1 MDQLSQLVGLHPKCG
16 ATAQAVKKRPG
27 NSGSATLR
35 CMPSSWTVL
44 ISVHAIA
51 ASYALIFGAV
61 NLLRRTKGGSLH
73 KVVGRIWVASMYI
86 VVLTSFGIRTIDGGF
101 NWLHALSV
109 LTFCTLTAGLWAVR
123 KRNIRAHRSFMTGS
137 YFGLIGAFV
146 GVLAVPSRRI
156 PQLAIHELPLLGLL
170 ILVLLGTAALTILGL
185 ARLRKA
191 QRPLSVR

>member
-1 MDQLSQLVGLHPKCG
+1 
-16 ATAQAVKKRPG
+16 
-27 NSGSATLR
+27 
-35 CMPSSWTVL
+35 MPSSWTILVSL
-44 ISVHAIA
+44 HALA

-61 NLLRRTKGGSLH
+61 NLLRRTKGGSVH
-73 KVVGRIWVASMYI
+73 RIIGRIWAVAMYV

-109 LTFCTLTAGLWAVR
+109 LTFCTLTAGLWAIW

-146 GVLAVPSRRI
+146 GVLVVPSRRI

-170 ILVLLGTAALTILGL
+170 VLVLLSTAALTVVGV
-185 ARLRKA
+185 AQLRKT
-191 QRPLSVR
+191 QTVPITQP

>member
-1 MDQLSQLVGLHPKCG
+1 
-16 ATAQAVKKRPG
+16 
-27 NSGSATLR
+27 
-35 CMPSSWTVL
+35 MPPSWTVL
-44 ISVHAIA
+44 ISLHAIA

-61 NLLRRTKGGSLH
+61 NLLRRIKGGSAH
-73 KVVGRIWVASMYI
+73 KIVGRIWVVSMYV

-109 LTFCTLTAGLWAVR
+109 LTFCTLTAGLWAAR
-123 KRNIRAHRSFMTGS
+123 KRNISAHRSFMTGS

-170 ILVLLGTAALTILGL
+170 ILLLLGTAGLTILGIAQL
-185 ARLRKA
+185 KPRTSPRAR
-191 QRPLSVR
+191 

>member
-1 MDQLSQLVGLHPKCG
+1 
-16 ATAQAVKKRPG
+16 
-27 NSGSATLR
+27 
-35 CMPSSWTVL
+35 MPSSWTVL

>member
-1 MDQLSQLVGLHPKCG
+1 
-16 ATAQAVKKRPG
+16 
-27 NSGSATLR
+27 
-35 CMPSSWTVL
+35 MPSSWTVL

-61 NLLRRTKGGSLH
+61 NLLRRTKGGGLH
-73 KVVGRIWVASMYI
+73 KAVGRIWVASMYI

-123 KRNIRAHRSFMTGS
+123 KGNIRAHRSLMTGS
-137 YFGLIGAFV
+137 YLGLMGAFV

-185 ARLRKA
+185 AQIREA

>member
-1 MDQLSQLVGLHPKCG
+1 
-16 ATAQAVKKRPG
+16 
-27 NSGSATLR
+27 
-35 CMPSSWTVL
+35 
-44 ISVHAIA
+44 
-51 ASYALIFGAV
+51 
-61 NLLRRTKGGSLH
+61 
-73 KVVGRIWVASMYI
+73 MYI

-123 KRNIRAHRSFMTGS
+123 KGNIRAHRSLMTGS
-137 YFGLIGAFV
+137 YLGLIGAFV

-185 ARLRKA
+185 AQIREA

>member
-1 MDQLSQLVGLHPKCG
+1 
-16 ATAQAVKKRPG
+16 
-27 NSGSATLR
+27 
-35 CMPSSWTVL
+35 MPSSWNVL
-44 ISVHAIA
+44 IAVHAVA

-73 KVVGRIWVASMYI
+73 RIVGRIWVVAMYI

-101 NWLHALSV
+101 NWLHALSA
-109 LTFCTLTAGLWAVR
+109 LTFGTLTAGLWAVR
-123 KRNIRAHRSFMTGS
+123 TGNTRAHRSFMTGS

-170 ILVLLGTAALTILGL
+170 ILVLLGTAAMTVLGL

-191 QRPLSVR
+191 QRPLGAG

>member
-1 MDQLSQLVGLHPKCG
+1 
-16 ATAQAVKKRPG
+16 
-27 NSGSATLR
+27 
-35 CMPSSWTVL
+35 MPSSWTVL
-44 ISVHAIA
+44 IAVHAVA

-61 NLLRRTKGGSLH
+61 NLLRRSKGGSLH
-73 KVVGRIWVASMYI
+73 RIVGRIWVVAMYI

-101 NWLHALSV
+101 NWLHALSA

-123 KRNIRAHRSFMTGS
+123 TGNIRAHRSFMTGS

-170 ILVLLGTAALTILGL
+170 ILVLLGTAAMTVLGL

-191 QRPLSVR
+191 QRPLGAG